1 MGNLWTYLIPLVVV
15 ILVGFLAGKRQQ
27 FSAFCKELGEA
38 LIETSIYVKLDKPTD
53 EDTSRFKKE
62 WLDVI
67 QAGGGLFEKL
77 VKQARFQR
85 GEGMR
90 KSDES

>member
-1 MGNLWTYLIPLVVV
+1 MGQVLTYLIPLVVV
-15 ILVGFLAGKRQQ
+15 LVVGLLAGKRQQ

-38 LIETSIYVKLDKPTD
+38 LIETSIYIKIDNPTQ
-53 EDTSRFKKE
+53 EDTDRFKKE

-77 VKQARFQR
+77 LNQAKKLRFQR

-90 KSDES
+90 K

>member
-15 ILVGFLAGKRQQ
+15 IVVGFLAGKRQQ

-38 LIETSIYVKLDKPTD
+38 LIETSEYVKIDNPTP
-53 EDTSRFKKE
+53 EDTDRFKKE

-67 QAGGGLFEKL
+67 QAGGGLFQKL
-77 VKQARFQR
+77 LKQAKRLRQ
-85 GEGMR
+85 
-90 KSDES
+90 

>member
-1 MGNLWTYLIPLVVV
+1 MGQVLTYLIPLVAV
-15 ILVGFLAGKRQQ
+15 IVVGFLAGKRQQ

-38 LIETSIYVKLDKPTD
+38 LIETSIYIKIDNPTQ
-53 EDTSRFKKE
+53 EDTDRFKKE

-77 VKQARFQR
+77 LKQARRLRFQR

-90 KSDES
+90 K

>member
-1 MGNLWTYLIPLVVV
+1 MGNMWTYLIPLIVV
-15 ILVGFLAGKRQQ
+15 IVVGFLAGKRQQ

-38 LIETSIYVKLDKPTD
+38 LLETSTYIKLDKPTD
-53 EDTSRFKKE
+53 EDTERFKKE

-77 VKQARFQR
+77 LQKARTVRFQR
-85 GEGMR
+85 GQGMR
-90 KSDES
+90 K